1 MLSERF
7 TSRQHVPGD
16 GVGDGREDP
25 VELSE
30 RSSPVVES
38 ARNPATQ
45 RNTDGNVSAAP
56 NCTPCR
62 TADSQQTR
70 RVDSAQRDWRC
81 LQLQV
86 CFDFYN
92 EQTTTGP

>member
-16 GVGDGREDP
+16 GVSDGREDP

-45 RNTDGNVSAAP
+45 RNTDGSVSAAP

-62 TADSQQTR
+62 TADSQQTS

-81 LQLQV
+81 LQSQV
-86 CFDFYN
+86 SFDFYN